1 MSYQWHCF
9 YNQYSNIV
17 FFQIQGEWEIN
28 QDASLACLWYFVVM
42 CKVSIHI
49 VSRIV
54 FLNVRR

>member
-28 QDASLACLWYFVVM
+28 QDDSLACLWYFV
-42 CKVSIHI
+42 
-49 VSRIV
+49 
-54 FLNVRR
+54 